1 MHTALAVWAGLRAIP
16 WKLVGFAALG
26 LALALMFAALKAER
40 SHSAKLQAQIEK
52 CAEARK
58 ADRAAYESAQA
69 KAKADNLIQVRKIE
83 EQQRERTD
91 AIQSRWDA
99 DRARLAELMRVKGT
113 AAPKGPTGPAG
124 SPAVPGTAGGPDD
137 AQVCIP
143 EGDALSA
150 AENEL
155 KLFYLQEWV
164 REQLRVGR

>member
-58 ADRAAYESAQA
+58 ADRAAYEAAQS

-83 EQQRERTD
+83 EQQRGKTNE
-91 AIQSRWDA
+91 IQSRWDA
-99 DRARLAELMRVKGT
+99 DRARLAELMRVKPT
-113 AAPKGPTGPAG
+113 VKGPAGPAG

-155 KLFYLQEWV
+155 KLYYLQEWI
-164 REQLRVGR
+164 REQLRVSR